1 MILWTTVFFYFSVEE
16 VLISG
21 SFPSVGV
28 QKSSMLGFF
37 CFTEGELLVFALH
50 PLMERI
56 KNQIEISIYCR
67 EQSNFFFDTCL
78 LHSKHR
84 TVCFCNRV
92 TCTKPDS
99 SVVKSLPERCGAHGI

>member
-67 EQSNFFFDTCL
+67 EQSIFSLTHAYCIA
-78 LHSKHR
+78 SIEQS
-84 TVCFCNRV
+84 VSV
-92 TCTKPDS
+92 T
-99 SVVKSLPERCGAHGI
+99 G